1 MPKSRYK
8 NLNLI
13 LWLIWSGGHTE
24 SQKDKKDFS
33 KVLWLIGIRAGELS
47 VQAPG
52 LVLIPGQPW
61 KGPPLLHQVF
71 LAYLWT
77 WWGVEEFASLFPG
90 LRGSGELVS
99 LRETHTWSFHLLLFF
114 FFETFLLA
122 KLGHSINCTSLLSL
136 KILDVLKIKTQ
147 KRLFLNDSP
156 LLYYIPV
163 GRCWQCCYSCP
174 DIHWLDALCSSLTS
188 VCLAC
193 QSTQLS
199 RRMGSV
205 LWWYFRY

>member
-1 MPKSRYK
+1 MPKSRHK

-61 KGPPLLHQVF
+61 KGPTSAASSLLSILVNTVRGGRIPISVPRPQRF
-71 LAYLWT
+71 KWA
-77 WWGVEEFASLFPG
+77 GVPQGDTHLEFSP
-90 LRGSGELVS
+90 S
-99 LRETHTWSFHLLLFF
+99 FF
-114 FFETFLLA
+114 FFSETFLVA
-122 KLGHSINCTSLLSL
+122 KLGHSINHTSLLSL

-156 LLYYIPV
+156 LLCRIPV
-163 GRCWQCCYSCP
+163 GRCLQCCYSCP
-174 DIHWLDALCSSLTS
+174 DVHWLGAFRSSLTS

-193 QSTQLS
+193 QSSQLP
-199 RRMGSV
+199 RRMESL